1 MSIFLPERN
10 VNIKWNSVSTPVCEG
25 PHVTAA
31 IWPCIFSLLQNI
43 RYDENKFDNT
53 NVLQQQLRFVT

>member
-53 NVLQQQLRFVT
+53 NV